1 MIRALARPMLA
12 SIFLVS
18 GLETIKRPGGRVR
31 AATALLDRLI
41 PALGLPDD
49 KELLVRANGVAML
62 AGGALLA
69 TGRMPRVAAGVLA
82 VSLVPTTLSV
92 HSFWEVPEAERP
104 AQKIQFLKNLSM
116 LGGLLLA
123 TVDTDGKPGLA
134 WRAGRLRE
142 SATSRVEGARER
154 LAA

>member
-1 MIRALARPMLA
+1 MIRTLARPMLA

>member
-1 MIRALARPMLA
+1 MIRTLARPMLA

-31 AATALLDRLI
+31 AATPLLDRLI
-41 PALGLPDD
+41 PVLGLPDD

-69 TGRMPRVAAGVLA
+69 TGRMPRVAAAVLA
-82 VSLVPTTLSV
+82 ASLVPTTLSV

-104 AQKIQFLKNLSM
+104 AQRIQFLKNLSM

-123 TVDTDGKPGLA
+123 TVDTEGKPGLA
-134 WRAGRLRE
+134 WRTEKLRE
-142 SATSRVEGARER
+142 TAAARVEAARER
-154 LAA
+154 ITP